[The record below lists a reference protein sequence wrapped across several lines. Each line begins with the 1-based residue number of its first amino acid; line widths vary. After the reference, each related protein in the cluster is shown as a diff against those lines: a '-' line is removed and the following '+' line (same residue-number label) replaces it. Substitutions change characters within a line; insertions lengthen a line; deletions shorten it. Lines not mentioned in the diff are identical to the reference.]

1 MSIKLK
7 GSTDGSV
14 SLEAPADTSPTGTD
28 KTLILPTGVGSADDV
43 LKNGST
49 PGTLEFG
56 PIPTKPG
63 QVIEQIST
71 LCNGRSVTVGSGTY
85 TIPSVTAVQYPGDS
99 FVDVT
104 GSSFTYTPPSGTNT
118 VIYEFK
124 FHIGYYSTYA
134 PLGHFKFFLDSTE
147 VTAVRESIYGYYD
160 TSHIMRVPL
169 SLNNSTEDIANG
181 KVGSWTSNKTMKVQA
196 RRYTSSFPPALH
208 RSYYWEGTGNPFFT
222 MPTLEITSIA

>member
-1 MSIKLK
+1 MAALL
-7 GSTDGSV
+7 GRW
-14 SLEAPADTSPTGTD
+14 SLA
-28 KTLILPTGVGSADDV
+28 
-43 LKNGST
+43 
-49 PGTLEFG
+49 

-85 TIPSVTAVQYPGDS
+85 TVPSVTAVQYPGDS

-160 TSHIMRVPL
+160 GFHIMRVPL

-196 RRYTSSFPPALH
+196 RRLYK
-208 RSYYWEGTGNPFFT
+208 
-222 MPTLEITSIA
+222 

>member
-56 PIPTKPG
+56 PVPTKPG

-71 LCNGRSVTVGSGTY
+71 ICNGRSVTVGSGTY
-85 TIPSVTAVQYPGDS
+85 TVPNVTTSQTPGLS

-118 VIYEFK
+118 VIYN
-124 FHIGYYSTYA
+124 FHVYVGYGATGA

-147 VTAVRESIYGYYD
+147 VTCARSTVYMYYD
-160 TSHIMRVPL
+160 GIHVIRVPL
-169 SLNNSTEDIANG
+169 SLNNTTEDIANG
-181 KVGSWTSNKTMKVQA
+181 KIGTWTSSKTLKVQA
-196 RRYTSSFPPALH
+196 RDYSAYYAMQLH
-208 RSYYWEGTGNPFFT
+208 RVYHWEGTGNPQNVK
-222 MPTLEITSIA
+222 PTLQITAIA

>member
-134 PLGHFKFFLDSTE
+134 PLAHFKFF
-147 VTAVRESIYGYYD
+147 
-160 TSHIMRVPL
+160 
-169 SLNNSTEDIANG
+169 
-181 KVGSWTSNKTMKVQA
+181 
-196 RRYTSSFPPALH
+196 
-208 RSYYWEGTGNPFFT
+208 
-222 MPTLEITSIA
+222 